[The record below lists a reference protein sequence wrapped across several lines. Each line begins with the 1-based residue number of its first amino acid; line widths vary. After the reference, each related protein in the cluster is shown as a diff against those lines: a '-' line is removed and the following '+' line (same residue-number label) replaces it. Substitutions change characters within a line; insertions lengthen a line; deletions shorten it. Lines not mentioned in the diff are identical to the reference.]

1 MEIECSNN
9 LKESVPPAPQLP
21 TEGTYGSSRDAS
33 EKGCNV

>member
-1 MEIECSNN
+1 METIRTRVR
-9 LKESVPPAPQLP
+9 LPPAPQLP